1 MEQQHKGD
9 KSAADTGD
17 ARPLGAETTEIVA
30 RGTTV
35 GASRLARPF
44 VPEALAAFL
53 GAMSISFGAV
63 AMAYAGGLGNELGG
77 EPMRRLLGALAFP
90 VGFVILLIGKSELFT
105 ENFLLP
111 VLGVWQRRAP
121 LRALFRIWTVSL
133 LFNLLGAGVFAW
145 LIGRPGVLDPE
156 AVADI
161 IAVGQFK
168 LSMGWGEAFVR
179 AIFAGWLMTIL
190 TWLLLACSSV
200 GERLAVIWMIATLI
214 VLGRFNHAV
223 ISACE
228 VFMAWSVG
236 LTPDVPRFVFGELA
250 PAVLGNLVGGLVFV
264 TALHYLQA
272 RGLEMGHARRRERK
286 RHAAAAKR
294 RHVHA

>member
-1 MEQQHKGD
+1 MDERKRAE
-9 KSAADTGD
+9 KAEAES
-17 ARPLGAETTEIVA
+17 RPLGAETPEIVEK
-30 RGTTV
+30 GTNV
-35 GASRLARPF
+35 GTSRLERPF

-63 AMAYAGGLGNELGG
+63 AMSIAGGYGAELGG
-77 EPMRRLLGALAFP
+77 EPARRLFGALAFP
-90 VGFVILLIGKSELFT
+90 IGFVILLIGKSELFT

-111 VLGVWQRRAP
+111 VLGVLEKRAP
-121 LRALFRIWTVSL
+121 LRSLLRVWAVSL
-133 LFNLLGAGVFAW
+133 VFNLLGAAVFAA
-145 LIGRPGVLDPE
+145 LIGLPRVLEPV

-161 IAVGQFK
+161 ISVAQFK

-190 TWLLLACSSV
+190 TWLLLACDSV
-200 GERLAVIWMIATLI
+200 GSRLAVIWMIASLL

-228 VFMAWSVG
+228 VFIAWGVG
-236 LTPDVPRFVFGELA
+236 LPPQWGRFLLGELA
-250 PAVLGNLVGGLVFV
+250 PAVLGNLTGGVVFV

-272 RGLEMGHARRRERK
+272 RGLQLGPLRRRSRREREGVVRE
-286 RHAAAAKR
+286 RHA
-294 RHVHA
+294 